1 MFNDNLGDMDAK
13 TLMDYYKNVVQVEEN
28 INADL
33 GLITN
38 PEAKK
43 GGILL
48 VGMNPSGVGQQV
60 YDYRECHSDFWD
72 PKHKMMGDYDKRCGY
87 IDLLPVRN
95 GSQVNVHLDND
106 VKNRYHGKLLAFTRD
121 YIEDLCPR
129 LIILANLTAQYYW
142 GFDKDYPWMGYS
154 FEEIESPLDGERK
167 RWSLY
172 RITGINQ
179 TGVNR
184 NVTTTNLKERTYFL
198 QYRQHN
204 AKGKVVSP
212 SQELHFEDIQTIARF
227 IDPEW
232 EKTLY

>member
-1 MFNDNLGDMDAK
+1 MFNENLGDMDAK

-60 YDYRECHSDFWD
+60 YDYRECHRDFWD

-121 YIEDLCPR
+121 FIEDLCPR
-129 LIILANLTAQYYW
+129 LIIFANLTAKYYW

-154 FEEIESPLDGERK
+154 FEEIESPLDGERR

-172 RITGINQ
+172 RITGINP

-184 NVTTTNLKERTYFL
+184 NVTTTNLKGTYFL
-198 QYRQHN
+198 QYRQH
-204 AKGKVVSP
+204 KDRCGRVVP
-212 SQELHFEDIQTIARF
+212 ESQELRFEDIQTIARR

>member
-1 MFNDNLGDMDAK
+1 MDAK

-38 PEAKK
+38 PNAKK

-48 VGMNPSGVGQQV
+48 VGMNPSGSGQQE

-72 PKHKMMGDYDKRCGY
+72 PKHKMMGKYDQQCGY

-95 GSQVNVHLDND
+95 GRQVNVHLDND

-121 YIEDLCPR
+121 FIEDLCPR
-129 LIILANLTAQYYW
+129 LIIFANTSTYYW
-142 GFDKDYPWMGYS
+142 GLHKKDRWMGYS
-154 FEEIESPLDGERK
+154 FEKITSPLDGERK
-167 RWSLY
+167 RWPLY
-172 RITGINQ
+172 RINGIEP

-184 NVTTTNLKERTYFL
+184 NVTTTNLKGTYFL
-198 QYRQHN
+198 QYRQHKDMFGN
-204 AKGKVVSP
+204 VVPESR
-212 SQELHFEDIQTIARF
+212 ELRFEDIQTIARF
-227 IDPEW
+227 IDPKCEW